1 MRKVK
6 KLLGFILIGGAVICL
21 TMAAVEYMKYD
32 EAIQEYDDIE
42 EKYTTTEDYPE
53 TPDIADESFSID
65 WASLKQQNADLVGW
79 IRMDTGA
86 SYPIVQGTD
95 NSYYLKHSFN
105 NTYSINGAIFMNSHN
120 SSSWEDYNTVVYG
133 HNMNNGSMFG
143 SNKKYKEAAYLKE
156 HPYFYVYIP
165 GGYYKYRIFSTATVR
180 ESSEAYQTVFTGPA
194 DFNNY
199 LDAMLKLSSYSA
211 GVKPASNQHVV
222 TLSTCTG
229 KEDKRFIIQG
239 YLENEV
245 ITNEKI
251 QEQ

>member
-42 EKYTTTEDYPE
+42 ETYTTTEDSPE

-143 SNKKYKEAAYLKE
+143 SNKNIKRLHISRNILISMSIYLADITNIVSFRQRLSGKVPKHIRLYSPVPLILITIWMRCLNCLLILLE
-156 HPYFYVYIP
+156 LNLH
-165 GGYYKYRIFSTATVR
+165 
-180 ESSEAYQTVFTGPA
+180 QTS
-194 DFNNY
+194 
-199 LDAMLKLSSYSA
+199 MLLLC
-211 GVKPASNQHVV
+211 QHVQV
-222 TLSTCTG
+222 
-229 KEDKRFIIQG
+229 K
-239 YLENEV
+239 
-245 ITNEKI
+245 KI
-251 QEQ
+251 NDLLYRDI